1 MKKPRGDSRL
11 KTSPPDVQRQVWD
24 ILQTRTYRAAVSE
37 VEKQLKL
44 KTSAT
49 ALGEFFKWYPLS
61 STMERAKDF
70 GEILKRKLEA
80 GGVDLDDDT
89 VSKAGQVAF
98 EIMAIEDRDQ
108 EAYVRLR
115 RLRQTDEKIK
125 ADERRI
131 VLLEEKHAAVK
142 RMLEK
147 ALKTAKDTAGMSDEA
162 RAMVEEAAGMLL

>member
-61 STMERAKDF
+61 STLERAKDF

-89 VSKAGQVAF
+89 ISKAAQVAF
-98 EIMAIEDRDQ
+98 EVQAIEDRNQ
-108 EAYVRLR
+108 AAYVQLR
-115 RLRQTDEKIK
+115 RIRQTDEKIR

-142 RMLEK
+142 RQLEAAIGK
-147 ALKTAKDTAGMSDEA
+147 AKSKGGLTEETLKAI
-162 RAMVEEAAGMLL
+162 EEAAAIL